1 MRPPGITRSRVVKRA
16 PGRRPAHDRRL
27 RAERRARVAARPD
40 HRPLRPRVQDRRAT
54 RAVAAELKSRGA
66 EADSVSFRTP
76 RRQPCAAE
84 ARLVGVEH
92 QELPERAGGSR
103 PARGRSL
110 IRLAPAVIVVSQ
122 SRVGSHSCGAA
133 TWEARHGH
141 MRHRRI
147 VPRPCRRGSFVSG
160 STHSTTST
168 PASASTVATSPVSS
182 PNSPSAAALDVSPGS
197 TPPATQLPPHA
208 YAR

>member
-1 MRPPGITRSRVVKRA
+1 MHMFGAHVNHLPMRPPGITRSRVVKRA

-110 IRLAPAVIVVSQ
+110 IRLAPAVIVVFPVEG
-122 SRVGSHSCGAA
+122 RLPLV
-133 TWEARHGH
+133 
-141 MRHRRI
+141 RR
-147 VPRPCRRGSFVSG
+147 S
-160 STHSTTST
+160 
-168 PASASTVATSPVSS
+168 
-182 PNSPSAAALDVSPGS
+182 DVGS
-197 TPPATQLPPHA
+197 TPRSHAPPTHRA
-208 YAR
+208 ASVSPRFLRQRVDAFDDFDSGLGLDGRD